1 MNSKVLNNKTMQKN
15 ISCINKKTI
24 KKSFIDSLPVMA
36 GYIFMGMGF
45 GVLLQKNGYSFI
57 WAGIMA
63 LTIVSGSMQYVAV
76 DLLAS
81 GASFITTAIMT
92 LAINA
97 RYFFYGL
104 SMLGKYRE
112 VKRGRWYLI
121 ATLTDETFS
130 LTSTFDDNA
139 PENAGVSRHGYY
151 FLVSAMNHSYWIIGC
166 VLGALIGG
174 MTSFNTA
181 GVEFAMTALFVT
193 IFIDQWMSGQN
204 RGFAVFSTVLSVVL
218 LLILHDNFV
227 IPTMIILTIVSAFQK
242 TDEKQN
248 NVHKSVRDDIRSVS
262 TDDKGGKDDNE

>member
-1 MNSKVLNNKTMQKN
+1 MHSKVKGNNIIRKN
-15 ISCINKKTI
+15 VSAINKKTI

-45 GVLLQKNGYSFI
+45 GVILQRNGYSFI
-57 WAGIMA
+57 WAGVMA

-76 DLLAS
+76 DLLTA
-81 GASFITTAIMT
+81 GASFVTTAIMT
-92 LAINA
+92 IAINA

-112 VKRGRWYLI
+112 VKHGRWYLI

-130 LTSTFDDNA
+130 LTSTFDKNA
-139 PENAGVSRHGYY
+139 PENAGVSRRGYY

-166 VLGALIGG
+166 ILGALIGG
-174 MTSFNTA
+174 MTSFNTS

-204 RGFAVFSTVLSVVL
+204 RGFAVFSTVLSVVM
-218 LLILHDNFV
+218 LLILRDNFV

-242 TDEKQN
+242 TDEKGGRE
-248 NVHKSVRDDIRSVS
+248 HKSVRDDIRPI
-262 TDDKGGKDDNE
+262 TADGKGGAGDNE

>member
-1 MNSKVLNNKTMQKN
+1 M
-15 ISCINKKTI
+15 
-24 KKSFIDSLPVMA
+24 
-36 GYIFMGMGF
+36 
-45 GVLLQKNGYSFI
+45 
-57 WAGIMA
+57 
-63 LTIVSGSMQYVAV
+63 
-76 DLLAS
+76 
-81 GASFITTAIMT
+81 
-92 LAINA
+92 
-97 RYFFYGL
+97 
-104 SMLGKYRE
+104 
-112 VKRGRWYLI
+112 
-121 ATLTDETFS
+121 
-130 LTSTFDDNA
+130 
-139 PENAGVSRHGYY
+139 
-151 FLVSAMNHSYWIIGC
+151 
-166 VLGALIGG
+166 GALIGG

>member
-1 MNSKVLNNKTMQKN
+1 MHDN
-15 ISCINKKTI
+15 
-24 KKSFIDSLPVMA
+24 
-36 GYIFMGMGF
+36 
-45 GVLLQKNGYSFI
+45 
-57 WAGIMA
+57 
-63 LTIVSGSMQYVAV
+63 
-76 DLLAS
+76 
-81 GASFITTAIMT
+81 
-92 LAINA
+92 
-97 RYFFYGL
+97 FFYGL
-104 SMLGKYRE
+104 SMLSKYRE

-151 FLVSAMNHSYWIIGC
+151 FLLSAMNHSYWIIGC

-242 TDEKQN
+242 TGEKQN